1 MRNLSVDSLPRS
13 MSATDDLLENSRA
26 YADRFR
32 DGSLPTEP
40 RRRIAVV
47 CCMDSR
53 IDLFALLGLEN
64 GEAHVIRN
72 AGGIVTDDV
81 IRSLAISQVAL
92 NTREVMI
99 IQHTQCGLHGV
110 VDDELR
116 SRIEAQAGSAPPGRL
131 GGFDDLEES
140 VRKSV
145 GRLKR
150 SGCLVS
156 DDAVR
161 GFVYEV
167 ETGRLREVT

>member
-1 MRNLSVDSLPRS
+1 VSQ
-13 MSATDDLLENSRA
+13 TDDLLRNAETFA
-26 YADRFR
+26 ERFH
-32 DGSLPTEP
+32 DGSLPTRP
-40 RRRIAVV
+40 RRRLAVV

-53 IDLFALLGLEN
+53 IDLFKLLGLEI

-72 AGGIVTDDV
+72 AGGIATDDV

-92 NTREVMI
+92 ETREVVV
-99 IQHTQCGLHGV
+99 IQHTQCGLLGA
-110 VDDELR
+110 DEEDLR
-116 SRIEAQAGSAPPGRL
+116 ERITAAAGAAPEGRL
-131 GGFDDLEES
+131 GAFQDVEENVRDS
-140 VRKSV
+140 VARI
-145 GRLKR
+145 KR